1 MVIYW
6 DASALIPLLLKE
18 ATSESHRKV
27 ARENGIVTWWGSF
40 VECASAI
47 ARREREGTAP
57 PQAAES
63 RRMLDAL
70 SREWREIGQSEQL
83 RRAALRAL
91 RTHTLRASDALH
103 IGAALVASGFGPH
116 SIHFRT
122 EDRRLK
128 IAAEREGFL
137 VD

>member
-27 ARENGIVTWWGSF
+27 ARDNGIVTWWGSF
-40 VECASAI
+40 IECASAI
-47 ARREREGTAP
+47 ARRQREGTAP
-57 PQAAES
+57 TQAAAA

-70 SREWREIGQSEQL
+70 AHEWREVSESEQL

-91 RTHTLRASDALH
+91 RSHPLRASDALH
-103 IGAALVASGFGPH
+103 LGAALVASGFEPH
-116 SIHFRT
+116 SIRFRT
-122 EDRRLK
+122 EDSRLK
-128 IAAEREGFL
+128 AAAEREGFL

>member
-18 ATSESHRKV
+18 ETSASHRKV
-27 ARENGIVTWWGSF
+27 ARDSTIVTWWGSF

-47 ARREREGTAP
+47 ARKEREGTGP
-57 PQAAES
+57 TQVAES
-63 RRMLDAL
+63 RRMLEAL
-70 SREWREIGQSEQL
+70 AEEWREVGPSEQL
-83 RRAALRAL
+83 RRATLRAL
-91 RTHTLRASDALH
+91 RAHALRASDALH
-103 IGAALVASGFGPH
+103 IGAALVASGFEPH
-116 SIHFRT
+116 TIRFRT

-128 IAAEREGFL
+128 VAAQREGFA